1 MAWRK
6 AAQHFGSPASKRLA
20 ILSSTAF
27 VLVSGL
33 ALYLVYQN
41 SRAMVARISDDF
53 NEQQL
58 ILARQAASQIDARLR
73 GIALDLGGLQKY
85 LRSEQAAPPVAS
97 PQRAVRRAAS
107 ERGARAAQPST
118 SSPVVADEGNLPF
131 LAEEALGRSGPA
143 GMRALALVDSAGRP
157 LRTWGASP
165 SSTTLAGMGAACV
178 SPAAPAMR
186 LGPLSSR
193 VVEGRSSL
201 ESVLC
206 APVQGGAILA
216 LVDVTQLVGGVTAG
230 IRSGRTGYAW
240 VIDDKGTFLA
250 HADPEFVAR
259 NAFAARHERR
269 PYISFS
275 AINTIMKDRMLRGE
289 EGSGSY
295 VSGWHR
301 GVQGEIAKLIA
312 YSPVRSA
319 VVPSG
324 AVWSVAVVAPTAE
337 VGEAVHHIYVRQ
349 LFTQGAVLA
358 ALVVFA
364 GTAALYQR
372 RLSKALQAH
381 VYRQEEYISSMLQSS
396 MDAIIFVDNENRVQ
410 AWNKGAEHIFGFT
423 AEEMVGSSFH
433 PLVPPELDADK
444 ELARIQQEV
453 NEKGYMR
460 HYVATRLTKG
470 GHRITIDLSR
480 TLVRDDQGRPLGS
493 VAIIR
498 DITEQV
504 ELNQRIY
511 GTEKLASIG
520 TLAAGVAHEI
530 NNPLAIILG
539 FADLLLERLPPGSRE
554 YEDVKLIEHNANHA
568 RKVVQDILGFARVTE
583 GLGDTVDL
591 DASVE
596 TVLTISSSTL
606 ATRKV
611 RVVRELA
618 GGLPR
623 VRGDPRELQQVV
635 LNLISNAMAAMEPDG
650 GTLTVRTW
658 QDAAGVHFSV
668 EDTGVG
674 IPEQV
679 RPRIFD
685 PFFTTKR
692 FGEGTGLGLSLCYG
706 IVKKYGGKIA
716 FRSVAREESG
726 ERPSGTTFT
735 VTMPVAGAEAQ
746 GAVA

>member
-6 AAQHFGSPASKRLA
+6 SNQRFGSSASKRLA
-20 ILSSTAF
+20 ILSSSAF

-33 ALYLVYQN
+33 ALYLVYQ
-41 SRAMVARISDDF
+41 SARVMVARISDDF

-58 ILARQAASQIDARLR
+58 ILARQAAAQIDARMR
-73 GIALDLGGLQKY
+73 GIALDLAGVQKY
-85 LRSEQAAPPVAS
+85 LGVAGE
-97 PQRAVRRAAS
+97 A
-107 ERGARAAQPST
+107 
-118 SSPVVADEGNLPF
+118 NLPF
-131 LAEEALGRSGPA
+131 LAEEALERSGPA

-157 LRTWGASP
+157 RQSWGEARDSP
-165 SSTTLAGMGAACV
+165 LLATLGAYCV
-178 SPAAPAMR
+178 SPAASPAR

-193 VVEGRSSL
+193 VLDGKAALQSA
-201 ESVLC
+201 LC

-216 LVDVTQLVGGVTAG
+216 LVDISQLIGGVTAG

-250 HADPEFVAR
+250 HTDPEFVAR

-275 AINTIMKDRMLRGE
+275 AINTIMKDRMLRGD
-289 EGSGSY
+289 EGTGSY
-295 VSGWHR
+295 LSGWHR
-301 GVQGEIAKLIA
+301 GVQGEISKLIA

-319 VVPSG
+319 AVPAG

-349 LFTQGAVLA
+349 LWTQGAVLA

-364 GTAALYQR
+364 ATASLYQR
-372 RLSKALQAH
+372 RLSTALRAH

-423 AEEMVGSSFH
+423 AEEMEGATFH
-433 PLVPPELDADK
+433 ALMPPELDADK

-460 HYVATRLTKG
+460 HYVGTRRTKDG
-470 GHRITIDLSR
+470 RRITIDLSR
-480 TLVRDDQGRPLGS
+480 TLVRDDQGMPLGS

-511 GTEKLASIG
+511 STEKLASIG

-554 YEDVKLIEHNANHA
+554 HEDVKLIEHNANHA

-583 GLGDTVDL
+583 GLGDTVEVVAAL
-591 DASVE
+591 E
-596 TVLTISSSTL
+596 TVLNVSSSTL
-606 ATRKV
+606 STRKIT
-611 RVVRELA
+611 VVRKLA
-618 GGLPR
+618 EDLPR

-635 LNLISNAMAAMEPDG
+635 LNLISNAIGAMQPGG
-650 GTLTVRTW
+650 GTLTVEAW
-658 QDAAGVHFSV
+658 QDADGVHFSV
-668 EDTGVG
+668 GDTGVG
-674 IPEQV
+674 IPERV
-679 RPRIFD
+679 KPRIFD
-685 PFFTTKR
+685 PFFTTKKS
-692 FGEGTGLGLSLCYG
+692 GEGTGLGLSLCYG
-706 IVKKYGGKIA
+706 IVKKYGGKIS
-716 FRSVAREESG
+716 FQSVTKEESG
-726 ERPSGTTFT
+726 DGPSGTTFR
-735 VTMPVAGAEAQ
+735 VTMPVASAESE